1 MPIWCTH
8 IALHYKLG
16 WEQLRSASQ
25 LWWPW
30 NNWHWLTHCA
40 FHCIALLYLALPCI
54 GLHNNSAWNNCPP
67 CSPDGMLAFLLTV
80 PYMLDTSSTLCFSVN
95 GKLVKYQVGC
105 LSPRK
110 YIMMVGICKGS
121 PEESTKVLLKV
132 PPEGRRVRRKT
143 RVKVPERSECG
154 IRP

>member
-1 MPIWCTH
+1 MMYP
-8 IALHYKLG
+8 
-16 WEQLRSASQ
+16 
-25 LWWPW
+25 
-30 NNWHWLTHCA
+30 
-40 FHCIALLYLALPCI
+40 HCIALQARMGAAAKCESTLMTVKQLALAYTLCLSLHCLTLPCI

-132 PPEGRRVRRKT
+132 PPEGMRVRRKT